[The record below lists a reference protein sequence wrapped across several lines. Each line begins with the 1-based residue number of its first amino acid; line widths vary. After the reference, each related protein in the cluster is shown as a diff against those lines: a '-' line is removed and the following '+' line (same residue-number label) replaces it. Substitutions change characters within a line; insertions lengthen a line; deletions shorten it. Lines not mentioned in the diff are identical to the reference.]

1 MADATAPP
9 RTPIWGAAAGA
20 ASTLGIAPRS
30 TWSTWEHDGRL
41 PRSGEGSGFG
51 IDFRSDLAQIAETGL
66 RTFRWTIDWARLEP
80 FEGRWD
86 QGAVDLIGE
95 VLRAARDVGIE
106 VWAVLHDGVLPGWFA
121 DDQNGLDDDIGLRRV
136 WPRHVDRV
144 AENFGDLVHAW
155 VPVLDPFELARHGY
169 LDGNR
174 PPGRRSER
182 EFIDHLLTLH
192 LASYEALRLLR
203 SGDAPVVCCIDTE
216 PTSAGVHSRE
226 PDERLAALER
236 ADRIDRLRFGSWMRA
251 LGDGVVSIPGLAE
264 RELDGLAGGYDVI
277 GLTHRGAR
285 TVFADGSDGPYP
297 ADATTAPDGRTPW
310 VEGLGITLR
319 RIAEAQ
325 LHRPLAVL
333 GTGLTANE
341 DEWRVEIMQSTAL
354 ELERAIDD
362 GVEVTHA
369 FWETAIDGWT
379 PDCGGEVPTGFID
392 MDRNP
397 RPSAAAIRAIAEPS
411 GRIAP

>member
-1 MADATAPP
+1 MADAADPP
-9 RTPIWGAAAGA
+9 RRPIWGAAAGA

-30 TWSTWEHDGRL
+30 SWSSWERDGRL

-51 IDFRSDLAQIAETGL
+51 VDFRSDLQQLGELGL

-86 QGAVDLIGE
+86 SGAVDLVTE
-95 VLRAARDVGIE
+95 VLRAAREADVE
-106 VWAVLHDGVLPGWFA
+106 VWAVLHDGCLPGWFA
-121 DDQNGLDDDIGLRRV
+121 DDQHGLDDDTGLRRI

-144 AENFGDLVHAW
+144 AETFGDLVHAW
-155 VPVLDPFELARHGY
+155 IPVLDPFELARDGE
-169 LDGNR
+169 LDGTR

-182 EFIDHLLTLH
+182 GFVDHLLTLH

-216 PTSAGVHSRE
+216 PTSAGVRSRE
-226 PDERLAALER
+226 PDERVAAVER
-236 ADRIDRLRFGSWMRA
+236 ADRIDRMRFGSWMRA

-264 RELDGLAGGYDVI
+264 RELEGLAGGYDMI

-285 TVFADGSDGPYP
+285 TVFADGTDGPHP
-297 ADATTAPDGRTPW
+297 TDAVTAPDGRTPW

-319 RIAEAQ
+319 RIAEAD
-325 LHRPLAVL
+325 LHRPLALL
-333 GTGLTANE
+333 GTGLTAVE
-341 DEWRVEIMQSTAL
+341 DEWRIETMQATAL

-362 GVEVTHA
+362 GVDLTHA
-369 FWETAIDGWT
+369 FWETAVDGWT
-379 PDCGGEVPTGFID
+379 PACGLEVPTGFID
-392 MDRNP
+392 TDRNP
-397 RPSAAAIRAIAEPS
+397 RPSAAVIRDIAGRH
-411 GRIAP
+411 GRIGS